1 MYYVV
6 DQSNPKEP
14 MEYIR
19 VTRKDIYEFKKVQI
33 KNFIGKPINDDE
45 ISLCQYVLKDIEVP
59 SYYDTKP
66 VRVGTMYTH
75 LLNMHEMSL
84 DDQYNINFYNDID
97 FILFFENIQSHDKLP
112 YHTSY
117 SKCLIKDDIKRLFNY
132 PSKDKSIIIIGK
144 FIMNPPINESI
155 ARTKT
160 LNNIHYIY
168 SFFHDFIDFESS
180 FTYIF
185 KKFIIQALKTIINT
199 ISSPNYNSFF
209 KTSYVTSP
217 IYRFY
222 KVLRSHQD
230 YPYSIITNYL
240 DEIKYL
246 IPEDICIR
254 CMRKDYILEIILQF
268 LNYLLTKYES
278 SLYIDDDFIT
288 ISLDESIRLMVEI
301 FVILHLY
308 QSMHI
313 EVSNYNDFST
323 DFSNF
328 SFEKYTNLVSYKIDL
343 QEDLDMHHRYIKFEE
358 LCELLHN
365 DSLNNEASEFEDPPI
380 TLRHLAAS
388 MSRIYSRKIPLEY
401 LILPTF
407 FFLLTYNIVT
417 VSKKIKNI
425 ADLSTYDIKMEGID
439 IENIIDESII
449 YYRSE
454 IITDNLCISEN
465 NDITSII
472 LQSMQNQVLEN
483 QHTLYYNLKIHN
495 IIDLF
500 KPTIGSYL
508 LFSKYPIDR
517 CSHCHMFFLKTSSNR
532 KFCDS
537 ALTLKSGMTC
547 KEEREAITDHKSE
560 YQKTTNDFKQYLQ
573 KVTLKGGPSYTRRV
587 YNILRKTKYF
597 DSKKTKNFEEK
608 PKMSKSDTKD
618 LLWMLNSFFNYSYA
632 IMESMNFQ
640 EIVKDPK
647 FKDIRYY
654 NNSPENT
661 FTPDAYKK
669 LFEEYKT
676 YTRTNKAYTRTN
688 KGNGVTEVFNI
699 YDSLV
704 KFSEKDS
711 ELSFKTIRS
720 KSMQDLNGN
729 DIEKLFEITE
739 TVIRV
744 FFLKLSEWYLEDPN
758 QNYPSFFYAFPKE
771 FATSELSNIEY
782 INKNANDN
790 DNDNENIENL
800 KNKIKKKGNDPYL
813 AQDIKNN
820 IQINE
825 DRKKQVIKLIT
836 ELREKIFDNHPFK

>member
-1 MYYVV
+1 
-6 DQSNPKEP
+6 
-14 MEYIR
+14 
-19 VTRKDIYEFKKVQI
+19 
-33 KNFIGKPINDDE
+33 
-45 ISLCQYVLKDIEVP
+45 
-59 SYYDTKP
+59 
-66 VRVGTMYTH
+66 
-75 LLNMHEMSL
+75 
-84 DDQYNINFYNDID
+84 
-97 FILFFENIQSHDKLP
+97 
-112 YHTSY
+112 
-117 SKCLIKDDIKRLFNY
+117 
-132 PSKDKSIIIIGK
+132 
-144 FIMNPPINESI
+144 
-155 ARTKT
+155 
-160 LNNIHYIY
+160 
-168 SFFHDFIDFESS
+168 
-180 FTYIF
+180 
-185 KKFIIQALKTIINT
+185 
-199 ISSPNYNSFF
+199 
-209 KTSYVTSP
+209 
-217 IYRFY
+217 
-222 KVLRSHQD
+222 
-230 YPYSIITNYL
+230 
-240 DEIKYL
+240 
-246 IPEDICIR
+246 
-254 CMRKDYILEIILQF
+254 MRKDYILEIILQF
-268 LNYLLTKYES
+268 LNYLLSKYES

-313 EVSNYNDFST
+313 EVSNYNDFYT

-483 QHTLYYNLKIHN
+483 QNTLYYNLKIHN

-517 CSHCHMFFLKTSSNR
+517 CSHCHMFFLKTSPNR

-587 YNILRKTKYF
+587 YNILRKNKYF

-640 EIVKDPK
+640 EIVKEPK

-758 QNYPSFFYAFPKE
+758 QDYPSFFYAFPKE

-782 INKNANDN
+782 INKNAN